1 MNASVQTSAPST
13 TARKAVATL
22 IYACAVSACA
32 LATWWAIADIGDG
45 FSEVA
50 ALQSRLRLYEGR
62 APIAAPAADASPRIS
77 PFLEGDTVAIGGA
90 ALQKRVADAVQ
101 RAGGAVI
108 STELALDGAD
118 GALKLTGNI
127 EIAQTG
133 LQDLLYD
140 LETGAPFVFVD
151 KLSAQ
156 SPRVYGQSDSDTLR
170 VALVASGKWR
180 APQ

>member
-1 MNASVQTSAPST
+1 MNASVQTSASST
-13 TARKAVATL
+13 TARKAIATL
-22 IYACAVSACA
+22 IYAGAVCACA
-32 LATWWAIADIGDG
+32 LATWFAITDIQDG

-50 ALQSRLRLYEGR
+50 ALQGRLRLYEGR
-62 APIAAPAADASPRIS
+62 APFAAPAGDASSRTS

-90 ALQKRVADAVQ
+90 ALQKRVADAV
-101 RAGGAVI
+101 RDAGGAVV
-108 STELALDGAD
+108 STELSLDGAD

-127 EIAQTG
+127 EIAQAG
-133 LQDLLYD
+133 LQTLLYD

-156 SPRVYGQSDSDTLR
+156 SPRVYGQTDNDTLR

>member
-1 MNASVQTSAPST
+1 MNAPVQTSASST
-13 TARKAVATL
+13 TSRKVVATL
-22 IYACAVSACA
+22 IYAGAVCACA
-32 LATWWAIADIGDG
+32 LATWWAVSDIKDG

-50 ALQSRLRLYEGR
+50 ALQGRLRLYEGR
-62 APIAAPAADASPRIS
+62 APLAAPADASPRTS

-90 ALQKRVADAVQ
+90 ALQKRVADAV
-101 RAGGAVI
+101 REAGGAVV
-108 STELALDGAD
+108 STELSLDGAD

-127 EIAQTG
+127 EIAQAG
-133 LQDLLYD
+133 LQTLLYD

-156 SPRVYGQSDSDTLR
+156 SPRVYGQTDNDTLR
-170 VALVASGKWR
+170 VALVASWKWR

>member
-1 MNASVQTSAPST
+1 MNASAPIAASST
-13 TARKAVATL
+13 TARKAITTS
-22 IYACAVSACA
+22 IYVGAVCACA
-32 LATWWAIADIGDG
+32 LATWGAVVDIQDG

-62 APIAAPAADASPRIS
+62 APFVAPAGDASPRTS
-77 PFLEGDTVAIGGA
+77 PFLEGDTVEIGGA
-90 ALQKRVADAVQ
+90 ALQKRVADAVRQ
-101 RAGGAVI
+101 AGGAVV

-127 EIAQTG
+127 EIAQAG
-133 LQDLLYD
+133 LQALLYD
-140 LETGAPFVFVD
+140 LETGAPYVFVD

-156 SPRVYGQSDSDTLR
+156 SPRVYGQTDTDMLR

>member
-1 MNASVQTSAPST
+1 MNASVQTAPST
-13 TARKAVATL
+13 TARKAITTL
-22 IYACAVSACA
+22 IYAGAVCACA
-32 LATWWAIADIGDG
+32 LATWGAVADIKDG

-50 ALQSRLRLYEGR
+50 ALQTRLRLYEGR
-62 APIAAPAADASPRIS
+62 SPLAAPASEASPRVS
-77 PFLEGDTVAIGGA
+77 PFLEGDTVAIAGA

-101 RAGGAVI
+101 SAGGAVV

-127 EIAQTG
+127 EIAQAG
-133 LQDLLYD
+133 LQTLLYD
-140 LETGAPFVFVD
+140 LETGAPYVFVD

-156 SPRVYGQSDSDTLR
+156 SPRVYGQNDSETLR

-180 APQ
+180 ASP